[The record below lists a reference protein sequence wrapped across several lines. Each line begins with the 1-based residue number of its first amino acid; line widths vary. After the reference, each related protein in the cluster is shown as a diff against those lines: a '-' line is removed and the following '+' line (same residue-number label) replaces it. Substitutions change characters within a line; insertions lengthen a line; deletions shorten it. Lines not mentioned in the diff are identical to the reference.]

1 MALLK
6 DDVQNEVRERFKKL
20 TGSVRLVNFTQKIE
34 CHHCE
39 ETRRLTEEI
48 ASLSPKI
55 NSQVYNFA
63 LDKEKSRQYKID
75 KIPAIVVE
83 AEKDYGIRFFGIPGG
98 YEFNSLISAIYDV
111 SRKATDLSVE
121 SKDKISKID
130 KPIHIQIFVTLTCPY
145 CPSAVQMAH
154 KLALESEYITSDMI
168 ESAEFPHLV
177 NKYGVM
183 GVPKVVINEEFGFE
197 GALPETSFVEE
208 VVKASKS
215 MTEAKD
221 EG

>member
-6 DDVQNEVRERFKKL
+6 ADVQNEVRERFKKL
-20 TGSVRLVNFTQKIE
+20 TGQVRLVNFTQKIE
-34 CHHCE
+34 CHYCE
-39 ETRRLTEEI
+39 EARRLTEEI

-55 NSQVYNFA
+55 SSQVYNFA

-111 SRKATDLSVE
+111 SRKATDLSPE

-130 KPIHIQIFVTLTCPY
+130 KPIHIQVFVTLTCPY

-154 KLALESEYITSDMI
+154 KLALEGEYITSDMI
-168 ESAEFPHLV
+168 ESTEFPHLV

-197 GALPETSFVEE
+197 GTLPETSFVEE

-215 MTEAKD
+215 TTEAKD

>member
-6 DDVQNEVRERFKKL
+6 DEVQNEARERFKKL
-20 TGSVRLVNFTQKIE
+20 TGPVRLVNFTQKIE

-63 LDKEKSRQYKID
+63 LDKEKSQQYKID

-98 YEFNSLISAIYDV
+98 YEFNSFISAIYDV
-111 SRKATDLSVE
+111 SRKATDLSPE

-130 KPIHIQIFVTLTCPY
+130 KPIHIQVFVTLTCPY
-145 CPSAVQMAH
+145 CPAAVQMAH

-177 NKYGVM
+177 NRYGVM

-197 GALPETSFVEE
+197 GALPETSFVDEI
-208 VVKASKS
+208 VKAYKS
-215 MTEAKD
+215 TTEAKD

>member
-6 DDVQNEVRERFKKL
+6 DEMQREVRERFKKL
-20 TGSVRLVNFTQKIE
+20 TGEVRLVNFTQKLE
-34 CHHCE
+34 CHYCE

-55 NSQVYNFA
+55 SSQVYNFVI
-63 LDKEKSRQYKID
+63 DKEKAQQYKID

-111 SRKATDLSVE
+111 SRKATDLSSE
-121 SKDKISKID
+121 SKDKIGKID
-130 KPIHIQIFVTLTCPY
+130 KPIHIQVFVTLTCPY

-154 KLALESEYITSDMI
+154 KLALESEYITADMI
-168 ESAEFPHLV
+168 ESGEFPHLV
-177 NKYGVM
+177 SRYGVM
-183 GVPKVVINEEFGFE
+183 GVPRVVINEDFGFE
-197 GALPETSFVEE
+197 GALPESSFVEE
-208 VVKASKS
+208 VMKAYEST
-215 MTEAKD
+215 TETKNQ
-221 EG
+221 G

>member
-6 DDVQNEVRERFKKL
+6 DEVRNEVRERFKKL
-20 TGSVRLVNFTQKIE
+20 TGQVRLVNFTQKIE
-34 CHHCE
+34 CHYCE

-55 NSQVYNFA
+55 SFQVFNFA
-63 LDKEKSRQYKID
+63 LDKEKSQQYKID

-83 AEKDYGIRFFGIPGG
+83 AGKDYGIRFFGIPGG
-98 YEFNSLISAIYDV
+98 YEFNSFISAIYDV

-121 SKDKISKID
+121 LKDKISKID
-130 KPIHIQIFVTLTCPY
+130 NPVHIQVFVTLTCPY

-154 KLALESEYITSDMI
+154 KLALESEYITSDMV

-197 GALPETSFVEE
+197 GALPEVSFVEE

-221 EG
+221 QS

>member
-6 DDVQNEVRERFKKL
+6 ADMQNEVRERFKKL

-130 KPIHIQIFVTLTCPY
+130 KPIHIQVFVTLTCPY
-145 CPSAVQMAH
+145 CPAAVQMAH
-154 KLALESEYITSDMI
+154 KLALEGEYITSDMI
-168 ESAEFPHLV
+168 ESTEFPHLV
-177 NKYGVM
+177 NRYGVM